1 MLPLVHDDVH
11 GGVVVVNVVGG
22 PCVAELREQVGKPAH
37 GRLSPPMHA
46 LVTGLPHDHRVVPGL
61 LVAFACAARGRLL
74 AFAFAC
80 KE

>member
-37 GRLSPPMHA
+37 LCITKPMDA
-46 LVTGLPHDHRVVPGL
+46 MVIAILPDHGVV
-61 LVAFACAARGRLL
+61 AARDRL
-74 AFAFAC
+74 F
-80 KE
+80 